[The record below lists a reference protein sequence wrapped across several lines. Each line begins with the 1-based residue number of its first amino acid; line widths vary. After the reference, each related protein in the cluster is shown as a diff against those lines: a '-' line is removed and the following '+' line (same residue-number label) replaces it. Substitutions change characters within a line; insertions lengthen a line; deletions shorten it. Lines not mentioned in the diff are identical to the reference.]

1 MSTVNPG
8 FGVLFYVIMG
18 IYLLI
23 IIGVVLFAIS
33 HIRHLSK
40 IANEI
45 TGLRTA
51 IADRF
56 SPEGLAPAAAP
67 KESTVD
73 LAALRLQACE
83 RFTLMLER
91 ISVPNL
97 LLRQSPDP
105 ELTTREYTAQLLLS
119 IRQEVEYNI
128 TQQIYVSDS
137 LWSIITQARDN
148 VSMLIA
154 QAAEGAESS
163 AQVASRLRNMSSRQ
177 AENPIALAQ
186 GAIRREAASVLTD

>member
-8 FGVLFYVIMG
+8 FGALFYVIMG

-33 HIRHLSK
+33 HIRHLSN

-56 SPEGLAPAAAP
+56 SLERPSPATAP

>member
-1 MSTVNPG
+1 MSADFDP
-8 FGVLFYVIMG
+8 LFYTVIG

-23 IIGVVLFAIS
+23 IIGVVLFATS
-33 HIRHLSK
+33 HIRHLSS

-67 KESTVD
+67 KEGTVD

-83 RFTLMLER
+83 CFTLMLER

-97 LLRQSPDP
+97 LLRQPPDP

-119 IRQEVEYNI
+119 HIDPRMRSLPDLQ
-128 TQQIYVSDS
+128 YV
-137 LWSIITQARDN
+137 
-148 VSMLIA
+148 LIKN
-154 QAAEGAESS
+154 GGGGLHLFYGMMNS
-163 AQVASRLRNMSSRQ
+163 VNK
-177 AENPIALAQ
+177 
-186 GAIRREAASVLTD
+186 AIKVGR